1 MFKFGV
7 VLKKLKTYALFIS
20 MLVGVLLHPLF
31 APVAWVT
38 KYMLFCML
46 LITYCKVTPSTLRFE
61 RLHLWLGSLQLL
73 GCLLVYAALVMFDEQ
88 LAQGSMIC
96 VLAPTATSAPVIT
109 GLLGGCVSSLVT
121 YSITSN
127 LAVAVVAPVF
137 LSVIGAHGV
146 AENLSFL
153 EAFFIICKKVMPL
166 LVGPFLLA
174 LALSRFLPKFYE
186 TIKAKQSMSFWLWVV
201 ALALL
206 MGRTTDDLLNMEA
219 DDMFRVALVALGA
232 LSVCVLQFWLGRRV
246 GRRFDNV
253 VAGGQALGQKNTIL
267 VIWMAQ
273 TFFDPIVAVA
283 PASYVLWQ
291 NLINSY
297 QMWRFQRRQLQ
308 G

>member
-1 MFKFGV
+1 M
-7 VLKKLKTYALFIS
+7 LKKLKTYALFIS
-20 MLVGVLLHPLF
+20 MMVGILAHPVF

-46 LITYCKVTPSTLRFE
+46 LITYCKVSPRQLRFE
-61 RLHLWLGSLQLL
+61 RIHLWLGVVQLF
-73 GCLLVYAALVMFDEQ
+73 GCLFVYAVLALFDVQ

-96 VLAPTATSAPVIT
+96 ILAPTATSAPVIT
-109 GLLGGCVSSLVT
+109 GLLGGCVASLVT

-127 LAVAVVAPVF
+127 LAVAVVAPLI
-137 LSVIGAHGV
+137 LSLIGAHGAV
-146 AENLSFL
+146 TGDLTFF
-153 EAFFIICKKVMPL
+153 EAFVVICKKVMPL
-166 LVGPFLLA
+166 LIGPFVLSIV
-174 LALSRFLPKFYE
+174 LSRFTPKIHE
-186 TIKAKQSMSFWLWVV
+186 ALKTKQTISFWLWVL

-206 MGRTTDDLLNMEA
+206 MGRTTEDLLCLDTKDKLRA
-219 DDMFRVALVALGA
+219 ALIAFGALV
-232 LSVCVLQFWLGRRV
+232 VCVLQFWAGRRI

-253 VAGGQALGQKNTIL
+253 VAGGQSLGQKNTIL

-273 TFFDPIVAVA
+273 TFFDPMVAVA

-297 QMWRFQRRQLQ
+297 QMWRFQRKQLQ